1 MSTTIKIAC
10 AAAIALSIAGTAAAT
25 PIVLT
30 FEGIADR
37 AAVNDFYNGG
47 SDSAGNRG
55 VNYGINFSSLSLAT
69 IDAEAGG
76 TGNFANEPS
85 ANTVV
90 AFLQGSAV
98 TMNVAAGFDT
108 GFSFFYSSKENGFI
122 DVYDGLNAT
131 GNLLASIELDDNI
144 DACAGDPTGE
154 YCRWTPIG
162 VSFGGIAHSVDFR
175 GATNNIGFDNITLGS
190 FTPGR
195 PSVPDIPDTPGNPD
209 EPGTPT
215 VPGNPDNPAEVP
227 EPATLA
233 LMAMGLAGLARLT
246 RRRRTPA

>member
-1 MSTTIKIAC
+1 VSKTKRIAC
-10 AAAIALSIAGTAAAT
+10 AAAIALSVAGHAAAD

-37 AAVNDFYNGG
+37 ASVNDFYNGG
-47 SDSAGNRG
+47 TDSSGRRG
-55 VNYGINFSSLSLAT
+55 TNYGINFSSLSLAT

-90 AFLQGSAV
+90 AFLQGNAV

-122 DVYDGLNAT
+122 DVYDGLNGS

-162 VSFGGIAHSVDFR
+162 VSFAGIARSVDFR

-190 FTPGR
+190 FTPGL
-195 PSVPDIPDTPGNPD
+195 PTVPELPGDPDDPGNPGD
-209 EPGTPT
+209 PGTP
-215 VPGNPDNPAEVP
+215 GNPAEVP

-233 LMAMGLAGLARLT
+233 LTALGLAAVLAP
-246 RRRRTPA
+246 RRRRQAV